1 MSRGPRPFLADP
13 RRALFALVFVF
24 ATLAIPSASAAYPPA
39 STYALDA
46 TVTPHATS
54 APNALFGASLAAS
67 DGFLAALVNATA
79 AEIFSVSP
87 SGVVQ
92 TSSALL
98 VAPDPDD
105 VGDTL
110 SRHGHHFA
118 MADGVVVLGT
128 PAKHLATGG
137 AVAWTHD
144 PTTGEWTGPAS
155 LGSSDGVRGGMGYAV
170 ATSGGAVIVLGAP
183 DAHSGAGAAH
193 VFTRSS
199 ATTTNLW
206 TEARR
211 LADPGGST
219 AGDAFGAA
227 VAVHQGADG
236 EGNGWIIVAAP
247 GANAGAGAAHAFA
260 RLRTAG
266 GDDAHG
272 WVHVQELTPS
282 DASAPGG
289 FGASLAL
296 TGRYLL
302 VACDPA
308 PGSTGAGTVAGR
320 GEAYLLARSA
330 SADFSAEAPADAAT
344 HTPTTDE
351 GRWVLDGVLTPPPAP
366 RGEPAET
373 TSGACAVSAET
384 AAMGSTAAGQGSG
397 GAAHVWRRLTDA
409 ANGEKRWRYQTRLTP
424 ATSGIT
430 TSGYGRRVA
439 IDGGRVFASAAD
451 RVGSTTGL
459 AGTGAAYSFAGPP
472 PPPSPPPP
480 SPSPPPSPPPPSPPA
495 PPTAPPPPSP
505 APPPPTPHSPPPP
518 PPTPPPPPAP
528 PPPAPPP
535 SPPPLPPQPPPQP
548 PPPPNVHSGVVVHLQ
563 IRAGFV
569 GSAGI
574 DGATL
579 ETVRSALAATLGVN
593 DTDVRVDGVKYNATF
608 ELAMVGVDSADW
620 YGTNGNGSASAALAT
635 RFAVMTRWPE
645 SEVSAGPAPRNFV
658 GRRLRFVGRRLRYAE
673 GGGEND
679 GASRVFAARRLL
691 QLSTPPGTVLPQ
703 APAPPPPRA
712 PTPTFPSPPPVPAAP
727 FPPPAPPPFP
737 SPPPSP
743 PPNPPPSPLVVPV
756 HVLAETADELARLE
770 AAAATLLNPR
780 RVVGDATTPAPP
792 RILAALRPD
801 VDAGVIPA
809 GIIDVFQNV
818 PMNVGARLAL
828 RVIWDPSDAAS
839 ATARLTTGSGLR
851 DALST
856 RGLDAADAEAT
867 TLAPTTSVYAP
878 PSPPMPPEPPP
889 FPPQP
894 PAPPKRDATLIDT
907 SMLAPL
913 AGTFLV
919 VSFAYAVVR
928 MASAK
933 RRKGKVRPGDD

>member
-79 AEIFSVSP
+79 AEIFSVS

-183 DAHSGAGAAH
+183 DARSGAGAAY

-199 ATTTNLW
+199 ATTSTTNPW

-211 LADPGGST
+211 LANPGGST

-247 GANAGAGAAHAFA
+247 GANAGAGARTPA

-272 WVHVQELTPS
+272 WTHVQELTPS

-366 RGEPAET
+366 AGNPRRRPAARARCRGD
-373 TSGACAVSAET
+373 
-384 AAMGSTAAGQGSG
+384 G
-397 GAAHVWRRLTDA
+397 GD
-409 ANGEKRWRYQTRLTP
+409 G
-424 ATSGIT
+424 
-430 TSGYGRRVA
+430 
-439 IDGGRVFASAAD
+439 IDGGGGGGIGRRGARVEETDGRRERGKTVEVSDASDAGDVGNHDVGVRSTRGDRRGTGVRVRGGSRGLDGTRRDGRGVLVRGTAAAAVAAAAVTESSAVAAAAVTARAAD
-451 RVGSTTGL
+451 R
-459 AGTGAAYSFAGPP
+459 AATAVARAATADAPFA
-472 PPPSPPPP
+472 
-480 SPSPPPSPPPPSPPA
+480 A
-495 PPTAPPPPSP
+495 AAAADASP
-505 APPPPTPHSPPPP
+505 A
-518 PPTPPPPPAP
+518 PAP

-535 SPPPLPPQPPPQP
+535 SPPPLPP
-548 PPPPNVHSGVVVHLQ
+548 
-563 IRAGFV
+563 R
-569 GSAGI
+569 
-574 DGATL
+574 
-579 ETVRSALAATLGVN
+579 
-593 DTDVRVDGVKYNATF
+593 
-608 ELAMVGVDSADW
+608 
-620 YGTNGNGSASAALAT
+620 
-635 RFAVMTRWPE
+635 
-645 SEVSAGPAPRNFV
+645 
-658 GRRLRFVGRRLRYAE
+658 
-673 GGGEND
+673 
-679 GASRVFAARRLL
+679 
-691 QLSTPPGTVLPQ
+691 
-703 APAPPPPRA
+703 
-712 PTPTFPSPPPVPAAP
+712 
-727 FPPPAPPPFP
+727 
-737 SPPPSP
+737 
-743 PPNPPPSPLVVPV
+743 
-756 HVLAETADELARLE
+756 
-770 AAAATLLNPR
+770 PR
-780 RVVGDATTPAPP
+780 RDP
-792 RILAALRPD
+792 RPR
-801 VDAGVIPA
+801 
-809 GIIDVFQNV
+809 
-818 PMNVGARLAL
+818 R
-828 RVIWDPSDAAS
+828 
-839 ATARLTTGSGLR
+839 T
-851 DALST
+851 ST
-856 RGLDAADAEAT
+856 RAW
-867 TLAPTTSVYAP
+867 
-878 PSPPMPPEPPP
+878 
-889 FPPQP
+889 
-894 PAPPKRDATLIDT
+894 
-907 SMLAPL
+907 
-913 AGTFLV
+913 
-919 VSFAYAVVR
+919 
-928 MASAK
+928 
-933 RRKGKVRPGDD
+933 

>member
-1 MSRGPRPFLADP
+1 MEVSD
-13 RRALFALVFVF
+13 
-24 ATLAIPSASAAYPPA
+24 
-39 STYALDA
+39 
-46 TVTPHATS
+46 
-54 APNALFGASLAAS
+54 AS
-67 DGFLAALVNATA
+67 DAG
-79 AEIFSVSP
+79 
-87 SGVVQ
+87 
-92 TSSALL
+92 
-98 VAPDPDD
+98 D
-105 VGDTL
+105 VGNHDV
-110 SRHGHHFA
+110 
-118 MADGVVVLGT
+118 GVRSTRGDRRGT
-128 PAKHLATGG
+128 G
-137 AVAWTHD
+137 VR
-144 PTTGEWTGPAS
+144 
-155 LGSSDGVRGGMGYAV
+155 VRGGSRGLDG
-170 ATSGGAVIVLGAP
+170 TRRDGRGVLVRGT
-183 DAHSGAGAAH
+183 AA
-193 VFTRSS
+193 
-199 ATTTNLW
+199 
-206 TEARR
+206 
-211 LADPGGST
+211 
-219 AGDAFGAA
+219 AA
-227 VAVHQGADG
+227 VAAAAVTESSA
-236 EGNGWIIVAAP
+236 VAA
-247 GANAGAGAAHAFA
+247 AAVTARAADRAATAVARAATADAPFA
-260 RLRTAG
+260 A
-266 GDDAHG
+266 AAAA
-272 WVHVQELTPS
+272 
-282 DASAPGG
+282 DAS
-289 FGASLAL
+289 
-296 TGRYLL
+296 
-302 VACDPA
+302 
-308 PGSTGAGTVAGR
+308 
-320 GEAYLLARSA
+320 
-330 SADFSAEAPADAAT
+330 
-344 HTPTTDE
+344 
-351 GRWVLDGVLTPPPAP
+351 PAP
-366 RGEPAET
+366 R
-373 TSGACAVSAET
+373 
-384 AAMGSTAAGQGSG
+384 AAS
-397 GAAHVWRRLTDA
+397 
-409 ANGEKRWRYQTRLTP
+409 
-424 ATSGIT
+424 
-430 TSGYGRRVA
+430 
-439 IDGGRVFASAAD
+439 
-451 RVGSTTGL
+451 
-459 AGTGAAYSFAGPP
+459 
-472 PPPSPPPP
+472 
-480 SPSPPPSPPPPSPPA
+480 
-495 PPTAPPPPSP
+495 
-505 APPPPTPHSPPPP
+505 
-518 PPTPPPPPAP
+518 
-528 PPPAPPP
+528 PAPPP
-535 SPPPLPPQPPPQP
+535 SPPPLPPQPPPRP
-548 PPPPNVHSGVVVHLQ
+548 PPPPNVHSGVVMHLQ

-569 GSAGI
+569 GSGGI

-608 ELAMVGVDSADW
+608 ELAMVGVDSSDW
-620 YGTNGNGSASAALAT
+620 YGTNGNESASAALAT

-658 GRRLRFVGRRLRYAE
+658 GRRLLRRAE

-679 GASRVFAARRLL
+679 GASRDGASRVFASRVSRRLT

-801 VDAGVIPA
+801 VDAGVIPP